1 MHERNGRSKQELL
14 SGDGNTLAERRNN
27 LAAEIQNLEE
37 SRNGEMFRGEE
48 QSVDERLRVL
58 QAQMDTLTLE
68 MRQYL
73 DPPSYT

>member
-1 MHERNGRSKQELL
+1 M
-14 SGDGNTLAERRNN
+14 SGDGNGLAERRND

-37 SRNGEMFRGEE
+37 SRNGEMAAVVLGEE

-58 QAQMDTLTLE
+58 QAQMNTLTLE
-68 MRQYL
+68 MRQHL